1 METLTQFCVNWG
13 YWGLFLSAFIAGS
26 VIPFSSEAV
35 LLVLV
40 RMGLDP
46 VWCILAATLGNTAG
60 GMTCYWIG
68 RLGKREWIH
77 KYLRVSEQ
85 QLDRAGRILAGKGA
99 WSALFA
105 FLPYVGSAI
114 SILLGIMRSN
124 IPITL
129 LAMMIGKALRYVVLL
144 YLTLGTLFCL

>member
-1 METLTQFCVNWG
+1 METLTQFCVDWG

-85 QLDRAGRILAGKGA
+85 QLDRVGRILAGKGA

-144 YLTLGTLFCL
+144 YLTLGTLFRL

>member
-1 METLTQFCVNWG
+1 METLTQFCVDWG

-85 QLDRAGRILAGKGA
+85 QLDRAGRIFAGKGA

-144 YLTLGTLFCL
+144 YLTLGTLFRL